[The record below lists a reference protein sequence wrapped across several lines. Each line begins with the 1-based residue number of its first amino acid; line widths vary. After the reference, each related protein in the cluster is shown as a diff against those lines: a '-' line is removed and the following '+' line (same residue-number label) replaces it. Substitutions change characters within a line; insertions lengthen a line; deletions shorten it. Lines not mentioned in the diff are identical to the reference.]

1 MDKTLSIESINAS
14 CNQCG
19 TINRINLVNAATK
32 ISACAKCGQELTHP
46 DQLAANVA
54 PAPSNSSIGFWS
66 SFILVSSILI
76 ALRYGLDFISDPQY
90 RKYAI
95 VILIG
100 SVISFK
106 SVRAVIFK
114 ATLFLL
120 LLSTI
125 LFCLS
130 NWNQLKKHNITTA
143 EGAIQIWRIFSG
155 YGPVKEFG
163 KRIQADQY
171 RKYVDAIDVR
181 NEQIN
186 ILAAK
191 LTEGCADGDQ
201 GCQAQAI
208 ALHVSTNIN
217 YRSDPIS
224 GPDYIKSPLQTLA
237 ASAGDCEDKTILLS
251 SLLGTIGIP
260 THLIFQKD
268 HVYPRACFPKRID
281 RQYLDSDKV
290 TQVGKLFCYDI
301 ETTAKWTGLGVDQHD
316 EKKIEAIIDVKTKSP
331 L

>member
-1 MDKTLSIESINAS
+1 MDETLSIESINAS

-32 ISACAKCGQELTHP
+32 ISACAKCGKEITHP

-54 PAPSNSSIGFWS
+54 PAPSNSRIGFWG

-76 ALRYGLDFISDPQY
+76 TFRYSLDFVSDPQY

-95 VILIG
+95 YFLIG
-100 SVISFK
+100 IVIAFK

-114 ATLFLL
+114 AALFLL

-125 LFCLS
+125 SFCFN
-130 NWNQLKKHNITTA
+130 NWNSLKQHNITA
-143 EGAIQIWRIFSG
+143 SEGAIQTWRIFSG
-155 YGPVKEFG
+155 YGPIREFG

-171 RKYVDAIDVR
+171 RKYVDVIDVR

-186 ILAAK
+186 ILASK
-191 LTEGCADGDQ
+191 LTKDCADGDQ

-208 ALHVSTNIN
+208 AKYVSTNIN

-224 GPDYIKSPLQTLA
+224 GSDYIKPPLLTLEA
-237 ASAGDCEDKTILLS
+237 GAGDCEDKTILTS

-260 THLIFQKD
+260 THLVFERR
-268 HVYPRACFPKRID
+268 HVYPRACFPKQID
-281 RQYLDSDKV
+281 SQYLDSDKV
-290 TQVGKLFCYDI
+290 TQVGKLFCYDL
-301 ETTAKWTGLGVDQHD
+301 EPTAKWSGLGLDQHD
-316 EKKIEAIIDVKTKSP
+316 EKKIEATIDVKTMSP